1 MLPIVV
7 IVGRS
12 NVGKSTLFN
21 RLIRSRKALVGDAP
35 GLTRDRHFGEGSLGK
50 FNYLIVDTGG
60 FEPNSREAL
69 QSQMSR
75 QTEEAIFEADIIVF
89 LVDGR
94 SGVLPGDHNISKLL
108 RKTGKPVHLVVNKL
122 EGITSETYCSDFFE
136 LGFGSPIAISAE
148 HGDGVRLMT
157 NSVLK
162 KYIDT
167 KKVLLNKKV
176 SKENN
181 KAIEEDNF
189 GDAKNYVN
197 LDSIK
202 LTIVG
207 RPNVGKSTLFNN
219 FLGEERSIAFDL
231 PGTTRDSISV
241 PFHWDG
247 TQYQL
252 IDTAG
257 MRRRARRVDLIEKF
271 SVIKSMQAIKDSNVA
286 ILLLDGTQDV
296 SEQDAH
302 IASFIANSGCAL
314 VVGVNKWD
322 GLDFHKRNQIKR
334 LIERKLSFLSWA
346 RFHYISAINGDGLG
360 AIMKSVKNAY
370 TSSLKSLSTPIL
382 TKILR
387 DCVERHP
394 PPRRGLFRPKLRYA
408 HQGGKNP
415 PVIIIHGNNL
425 KNLSLDYKRFLEN
438 NFRQAFKLFGTP
450 MKIELKNS
458 VNPFGNE

>member
-21 RLIRSRKALVGDAP
+21 RLIRSKKALVGDVP

-50 FNYLIVDTGG
+50 INYLIVDTGG
-60 FEPNSREAL
+60 FEPNSRETL
-69 QSQMSR
+69 QSHMSR
-75 QTEEAIFEADIIVF
+75 QTEEAIFEGDIIIF

-94 SGVLPGDHNISKLL
+94 SGIVPGDYNISKLL
-108 RKTGKPVHLVVNKL
+108 RKVGKPVHLVVNKL
-122 EGITSETYCSDFFE
+122 EGLTSETYYSEFFE
-136 LGFGSPIAISAE
+136 LGFGTPIAISAE
-148 HGDGVRLMT
+148 HGDGVKLMAD
-157 NSVLK
+157 SVLNRF
-162 KYIDT
+162 ID
-167 KKVLLNKKV
+167 
-176 SKENN
+176 SKES
-181 KAIEEDNF
+181 NF
-189 GDAKNYVN
+189 DKKNSKKDVKTN
-197 LDSIK
+197 SIK

-219 FLGEERSIAFDL
+219 LLGEERSIAFDL

-241 PFHWDG
+241 PFIWDS
-247 TQYQL
+247 TQFQL
-252 IDTAG
+252 VDTAG

-271 SVIKSMQAIKDSNVA
+271 SVIKAMQAIKDSNVA

-296 SEQDAH
+296 SDQDAH
-302 IASFIANSGCAL
+302 IASFVANSGSAL

-322 GLDFHKRNQIKR
+322 GLDFDKRSEIKR

-346 RFHYISAINGDGLG
+346 RFHYISAINGDGVG
-360 AIMKSVKNAY
+360 SIMKSVKNAY
-370 TSSLKSLSTPIL
+370 ISSLKQLSTPIL

-387 DCVERHP
+387 ECVERHP

-415 PVIIIHGNNL
+415 PVVIVHGNNL
-425 KNLSLDYKRFLEN
+425 MNLSLDYKRFLEN
-438 NFRQAFKLFGTP
+438 NFREQFKLFGTP
-450 MKIELKNS
+450 MKIEWKNS
-458 VNPFGNE
+458 ANPFGNE

>member
-60 FEPNSREAL
+60 FEPNSQEAL

-94 SGVLPGDHNISKLL
+94 SGVLPDDHNISKLL

-181 KAIEEDNF
+181 KEIEEDNF
-189 GDAKNYVN
+189 DNAKNYVI

-247 TQYQL
+247 AQYQL

-296 SEQDAH
+296 SDQDAH

-322 GLDFHKRNQIKR
+322 GLDFHKRNEIKR

-370 TSSLKSLSTPIL
+370 TSSLKSLSTPML

-425 KNLSLDYKRFLEN
+425 KSLGLDYKRFLEN
-438 NFRQAFKLFGTP
+438 NFRQEFKLFGTP

>member
-60 FEPNSREAL
+60 FEPNSQEAL

-94 SGVLPGDHNISKLL
+94 SGVLPDDHNISKLL

-189 GDAKNYVN
+189 GVQLY
-197 LDSIK
+197 K
-202 LTIVG
+202 LHY
-207 RPNVGKSTLFNN
+207 L
-219 FLGEERSIAFDL
+219 
-231 PGTTRDSISV
+231 
-241 PFHWDG
+241 H
-247 TQYQL
+247 
-252 IDTAG
+252 
-257 MRRRARRVDLIEKF
+257 
-271 SVIKSMQAIKDSNVA
+271 KD
-286 ILLLDGTQDV
+286 
-296 SEQDAH
+296 
-302 IASFIANSGCAL
+302 F
-314 VVGVNKWD
+314 
-322 GLDFHKRNQIKR
+322 
-334 LIERKLSFLSWA
+334 
-346 RFHYISAINGDGLG
+346 
-360 AIMKSVKNAY
+360 
-370 TSSLKSLSTPIL
+370 P
-382 TKILR
+382 
-387 DCVERHP
+387 
-394 PPRRGLFRPKLRYA
+394 
-408 HQGGKNP
+408 
-415 PVIIIHGNNL
+415 
-425 KNLSLDYKRFLEN
+425 
-438 NFRQAFKLFGTP
+438 
-450 MKIELKNS
+450 
-458 VNPFGNE
+458 

>member
-1 MLPIVV
+1 VLPIVV

-21 RLIRSRKALVGDAP
+21 RLIRSRKALVGDVP
-35 GLTRDRHFGEGSLGK
+35 GLTRDRHFGEVKFGK
-50 FNYLIVDTGG
+50 FNFLIVDTGG

-69 QSQMSR
+69 QSHMSN
-75 QTEEAIFEADIIVF
+75 QTEEAIFEADIVIF

-94 SGVLPGDHNISKLL
+94 SGVVSGDYDISKLL

-122 EGITSETYCSDFFE
+122 EGIISETYYSEFFE
-136 LGFGSPIAISAE
+136 LGFGKPIAISAE
-148 HGDGVRLMT
+148 HGDGVRSMSDHVLMAFNERKKNT
-157 NSVLK
+157 NLETVK
-162 KYIDT
+162 IGD
-167 KKVLLNKKV
+167 NK
-176 SKENN
+176 NN
-181 KAIEEDNF
+181 T
-189 GDAKNYVN
+189 N
-197 LDSIK
+197 LDLIN

-219 FLGEERSIAFDL
+219 LLGEQRSIAFDL

-241 PFHWDG
+241 PFLWDS
-247 TQYQL
+247 TEFQL

-257 MRRRARRVDLIEKF
+257 IRRRARRVDLIEKF
-271 SVIKSMQAIKDSNVA
+271 SVIKAMQAIKNSNVA

-296 SEQDAH
+296 SDQDAH
-302 IASFIANSGCAL
+302 IASFVANSGCAL

-322 GLDFHKRNQIKR
+322 GLNFDRRTEIKR

-346 RFHYISAINGDGLG
+346 RFHYISAINGDGIVS
-360 AIMKSVKNAY
+360 IMKSVKNAY
-370 TSSLKSLSTPIL
+370 FSSLKALSTPML

-394 PPRRGLFRPKLRYA
+394 PPRKGLFRPKLRYA

-415 PVIIIHGNNL
+415 PVVIIHGNNL
-425 KNLSLDYKRFLEN
+425 KSLSLDYKRFLEN
-438 NFRQAFKLFGTP
+438 NFRQEFELFGTP
-450 MKIELKNS
+450 MKIEWKNS
-458 VNPFGNE
+458 TNPYGNE

>member
-60 FEPNSREAL
+60 FEPNSQEAL

-181 KAIEEDNF
+181 KEIEEDNF
-189 GDAKNYVN
+189 DNAKNYVI

-296 SEQDAH
+296 SDQDAH

-322 GLDFHKRNQIKR
+322 GLDFHKRNEIKR

-346 RFHYISAINGDGLG
+346 RFHYISAINGDVLG

-370 TSSLKSLSTPIL
+370 TSSLKSLSTPML

-425 KNLSLDYKRFLEN
+425 KSLGLDYKRFLEN
-438 NFRQAFKLFGTP
+438 NFRQEFKLFGTP